1 MIDPYVLVAQ
11 ATGFD
16 WDDGSATKN
25 WKSHTV
31 TTAEC
36 EEVFFGEPLVVR
48 AGLVHSER
56 EPRYAA
62 LGHIAGGR
70 RLLVIFTMRELSI
83 RVISARSM
91 SHREREVYRRAE
103 VEQSDEVDPR
113 A

>member
-1 MIDPYVLVAQ
+1 MTDPYVLLAQ

-16 WDDGSATKN
+16 WDDGNATKN

-36 EEVFFGEPLVVR
+36 EEVFFGEPLIVR
-48 AGLVHSER
+48 ADIAHSER
-56 EPRYAA
+56 EARYAA
-62 LGHIAGGR
+62 LGHTADGR

-83 RVISARSM
+83 RVISARAM
-91 SHREREVYRRAE
+91 SRREREVYRRAE
-103 VEQSDEVDPR
+103 AEQSDEADPR